1 MRAVDRQT
9 VLVTGATDGLGQALA
24 SELAS
29 QGAAVLLHGRSEARL
44 ESVRREIRQATGSDR
59 LDTYRADFSSL
70 EAVRRLAHDVER
82 DHDRLGLLINNAGI
96 GFGKPNRGRELSADG
111 YELRLAVNY
120 LAPFLLTQLLMPLL
134 RRSAPARIVN
144 VASAGQVPVD
154 FDDLM
159 LGVSYDGIRAYRQSK
174 LALVMFTFELADR
187 LHADGGVSVNALH
200 PATFMNTKM
209 VHEAGSPIMSTIED
223 GLEATLA
230 LALSPELDGV
240 TGRYFDGRHEARAN
254 PQAYDAAARQR
265 LWRLSEQLTGL
276 VRPAAPQP

>member
-1 MRAVDRQT
+1 MRAVGRQT

-24 SELAS
+24 RELAS
-29 QGAAVLLHGRSEARL
+29 RGASVLLHGRSDARL
-44 ESVRREIRQATGSDR
+44 ESTRREIQLTTGSDR
-59 LDTYRADFSSL
+59 LRPYRADFSSL
-70 EAVRRLAHDVER
+70 EEVRRLAHDVER
-82 DHDRLGLLINNAGI
+82 DHDRLDLLINNAGI
-96 GFGKPNRGRELSADG
+96 GFGKPDRGREVSADG

-120 LAPFLLTQLLMPLL
+120 LAPFLLTKLLLPLL

-154 FDDLM
+154 FDDIM
-159 LGVSYDGIRAYRQSK
+159 LEVSYDGTRAYRQSK
-174 LALVMFTFELADR
+174 LALVMFTFELTDR
-187 LHADGGVSVNALH
+187 LDADGEGGVSVNALH

-209 VHEAGSPIMSTIED
+209 VHEAGSPIMSTIEE

-240 TGRYFDGRHEARAN
+240 TGRYFDGRHVARAN
-254 PQAYDAAARQR
+254 PQAYDADARQR

-276 VRPAAPQP
+276 VRPPS

>member
-1 MRAVDRQT
+1 MRAVDQQT

>member
-24 SELAS
+24 RELAS
-29 QGAAVLLHGRSEARL
+29 RGASVLLHGRSDNRL
-44 ESVRREIRQATGSDR
+44 EKTRREIQPVTGSDR
-59 LDTYRADFSSL
+59 LRPYRADFSSL
-70 EAVRRLAHDVER
+70 DEVRRLAHDVER
-82 DHDRLGLLINNAGI
+82 DHDRLDLLINNAGI
-96 GFGKPNRGRELSADG
+96 GFGKQNSGREVSADG
-111 YELRLAVNY
+111 YELRFAVNY
-120 LAPFLLTQLLMPLL
+120 LAPFLLTKLLLPLL

-159 LGVSYDGIRAYRQSK
+159 LEVSYDGTRAYRQSK

-187 LHADGGVSVNALH
+187 LQGGVSVNALH

-230 LALSPELDGV
+230 LALPPELDGV
-240 TGRYFDGRHEARAN
+240 TGRYFDGLHEARAN
-254 PQAYDAAARQR
+254 SQAYDADARRR

-276 VRPAAPQP
+276 ITPPS